1 MEKEAETILNVKNV
15 TNISDIMTTIAVS
28 SETQLMLKKIGQKGE
43 TYDRII
49 NRLHE
54 LAKRQLFYERQK
66 RILET
71 EEFVLLEEI

>member
-1 MEKEAETILNVKNV
+1 
-15 TNISDIMTTIAVS
+15 MTTIAVS